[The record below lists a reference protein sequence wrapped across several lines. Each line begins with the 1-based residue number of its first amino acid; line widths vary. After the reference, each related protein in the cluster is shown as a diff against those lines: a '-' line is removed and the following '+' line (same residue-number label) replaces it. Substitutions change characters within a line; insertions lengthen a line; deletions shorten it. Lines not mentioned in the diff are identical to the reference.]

1 MSHIKLFTVTPE
13 CFKLDGGAC
22 FGVVPKSIWEK
33 YVTADENNLIPLSSR
48 CMLADTGDRVIL
60 VDVGIGNK
68 QSEKFFSYYYL
79 FENIGLERA
88 LAEKGYTCEQV
99 TDVILTHLHF
109 DHVGG
114 AVKWAA
120 DGKTPELVFPNA
132 TYYCSKSQWNTAMQP
147 NPREQASYFEE
158 NLKPIFD
165 SGQLEFIEEEGPF
178 CDGVYL
184 EIKNGHTEGLI
195 VPVFHHNGGKVV
207 FMADFIAATYNIPL
221 AYIPSF
227 DINPV
232 LSMEEK
238 KEFLKR
244 AVEQNYVLV
253 FQHDYDNE
261 CCTLKDT
268 PKGVRPDKIFKLADH
283 MSGKA

>member
-1 MSHIKLFTVTPE
+1 MKLFSVVPE
-13 CFKLDGGAC
+13 SFKLDGGAC

-33 YVTADENNLIPLSSR
+33 YVKSDENNMIPLSSR
-48 CMLADTGDRVIL
+48 CLLADTGERVIL
-60 VDVGIGNK
+60 VDVGMGDK

-79 FENIGLERA
+79 FEDIGLEKA
-88 LAEKGYTCEQV
+88 LQQHGYSCEDI

-114 AVKWAA
+114 AVRWAK

-132 TYYCSKSQWNTAMQP
+132 TYFCSKSQWDTAMKP
-147 NPREQASYFEE
+147 NPREKASYFEE
-158 NLKPIFD
+158 NMMPIYE
-165 SGQLEFIEEEGPF
+165 SGRLEFIHEEGELYK
-178 CDGVYL
+178 GVHI

-195 VPVFHHNGGKVV
+195 VPVFDYKGRKVA
-207 FMADFIAATYNIPL
+207 FMADFIAALGNIPI

-227 DINPV
+227 DIEPV
-232 LSMEEK
+232 RSMEEK
-238 KEFLKR
+238 QEFLQR
-244 AVEQNYVLV
+244 ALDNNYVLV

-268 PKGVRPDKIFKLADH
+268 PKGVRPDKIFTLSDL
-283 MSGKA
+283 MSGQI